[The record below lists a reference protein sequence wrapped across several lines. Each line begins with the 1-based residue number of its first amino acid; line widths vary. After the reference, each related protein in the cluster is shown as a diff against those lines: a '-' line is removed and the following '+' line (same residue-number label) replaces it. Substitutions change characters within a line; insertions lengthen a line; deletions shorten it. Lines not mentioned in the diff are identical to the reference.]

1 MVVKRLKEVAAGK
14 REFEQQMEVVGR
26 ISPHVNVA
34 PLRAYYFSKDE
45 KLLVFD
51 YYQGGN
57 FSMLLHG
64 NDDVSHVVFAVKKWL
79 LTSLAISVFQNCE
92 K

>member
-14 REFEQQMEVVGR
+14 REFEQQMEAVGR

-45 KLLVFD
+45 KLL
-51 YYQGGN
+51 G
-57 FSMLLHG
+57 LIITKE
-64 NDDVSHVVFAVKKWL
+64 A
-79 LTSLAISVFQNCE
+79 TSPCFFMVMMMFHMWYLQLKIGFN
-92 K
+92 